1 MRLTCWFP
9 RAVLPGQ
16 PLPSS
21 LPPPYVMLTLMHVL
35 TLALLSGFASAASV
49 LPAYPGLSA
58 RKADLVK
65 ANLAEIATHRY
76 VLEPIP

>member
-1 MRLTCWFP
+1 
-9 RAVLPGQ
+9 
-16 PLPSS
+16 
-21 LPPPYVMLTLMHVL
+21 MLTLMHVL
-35 TLALLSGFASAASV
+35 TLALLSGFASAAAV
-49 LPAYPGLSA
+49 LPTYPGLSA

>member
-1 MRLTCWFP
+1 MLVSPGCLTWST
-9 RAVLPGQ
+9 
-16 PLPSS
+16 SS
-21 LPPPYVMLTLMHVL
+21 LFPPSPYVMLTLMHVL
-35 TLALLSGFASAASV
+35 TLALLSGFASAAAV